1 METIE
6 EILDHTKTRMNKS
19 LESLA
24 RELSAIRTG
33 RASTALVEYIY
44 VEYYGT
50 STPINQLS
58 SITIPEARTI
68 MIQPWDKEI
77 LRDIEK
83 ALLQSDLGIS
93 PSTDGDVLR
102 INIPELTEERRKDM
116 VKLVGKKV
124 ESGHI
129 SVRNIRRDSLESLR
143 SMEKGG
149 DISQDESRRAQENL
163 QKITDMFTNKM
174 GEAGEIKETE
184 VMET

>member
-1 METIE
+1 MENIE

-19 LESLA
+19 LESLH
-24 RELSAIRTG
+24 RELSVIRTG
-33 RASTALVEYIY
+33 RASTALVEYIS

-50 STPINQLS
+50 STPISQLS

-77 LRDIEK
+77 LREVEK
-83 ALLQSDLGIS
+83 SILQSDLGIS
-93 PSTDGDVLR
+93 PSNDGDVLR
-102 INIPELTEERRKDM
+102 INIPELTEDRRKDM
-116 VKLVGKKV
+116 GKLVSRKV

-143 SMEKGG
+143 SMEKVG

-163 QKITDMFTNKM
+163 QKITDTFTNKM
-174 GEAGEIKETE
+174 GESGKIKETE

>member
-1 METIE
+1 
-6 EILDHTKTRMNKS
+6 
-19 LESLA
+19 
-24 RELSAIRTG
+24 
-33 RASTALVEYIY
+33 
-44 VEYYGT
+44 
-50 STPINQLS
+50 
-58 SITIPEARTI
+58 

-93 PSTDGDVLR
+93 PSNDGDVLR

>member
-1 METIE
+1 MRNVE
-6 EILDHTKTRMNKS
+6 EILDQTETRMDKS
-19 LESLA
+19 LESLH
-24 RELSAIRTG
+24 RELNGIRTG
-33 RASTALVEYIY
+33 RASSTLVENIS

-50 STPINQLS
+50 ATPINQLS

-83 ALLQSDLGIS
+83 SVLRSDLGIS
-93 PSTDGDVLR
+93 PSNDGEALR
-102 INIPELTEERRKDM
+102 INIPVLTEERRKEM

-129 SVRNIRRDSLESLR
+129 SARNIRRDSLESLR

-163 QKITDMFTNKM
+163 QKITDSFTNKM
-174 GEAGEIKETE
+174 VEVGKIKETE